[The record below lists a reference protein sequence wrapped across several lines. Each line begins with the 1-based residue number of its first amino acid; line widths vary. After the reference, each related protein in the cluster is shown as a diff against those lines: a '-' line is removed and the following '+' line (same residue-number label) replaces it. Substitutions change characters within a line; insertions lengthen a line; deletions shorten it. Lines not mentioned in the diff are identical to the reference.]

1 MNLSPSDIDK
11 LGFRISKEGDLLNEA
26 MMKRLGLEF
35 RYGPAR
41 LAIAYAI
48 SERKIESPTGSSN
61 QRIIKGASLFGN
73 SNDIQCWTILIKA
86 AFQDADLATSKG
98 YQQTVNA
105 LWDTGIRLLD
115 KLWTQLG
122 ENRAEFIKHLAENA
136 GLNTSGQTTAQS
148 TTAQVTAIEKIYSD
162 KQVSITIG
170 GISENIKTGEKITW
184 EVNKDGN
191 TPVLA
196 FMGTMGTGKTETAF
210 QVIEQIKKQSD
221 ASFLVFDIKGDLSD
235 ANRQSQTGAQVIKCS
250 KDTIPVDAFTPLDKS
265 ENKINTAAQEFR
277 DTFIQVPKSTMGAN
291 QKRMPRGSKAG
302 DAKIVPGYT
311 AQKNKP
317 WMTSMKKRT

>member
-41 LAIAYAI
+41 LAIAMQYLN
-48 SERKIESPTGSSN
+48 EKLKSN
-61 QRIIKGASLFGN
+61 RVEQSKDNQGASLFGN

-136 GLNTSGQTTAQS
+136 GLNTSGQTQHNQLLHKLQLS
-148 TTAQVTAIEKIYSD
+148 K
-162 KQVSITIG
+162 KSIQT
-170 GISENIKTGEKITW
+170 
-184 EVNKDGN
+184 NK
-191 TPVLA
+191 
-196 FMGTMGTGKTETAF
+196 
-210 QVIEQIKKQSD
+210 
-221 ASFLVFDIKGDLSD
+221 
-235 ANRQSQTGAQVIKCS
+235 SQ
-250 KDTIPVDAFTPLDKS
+250 
-265 ENKINTAAQEFR
+265 
-277 DTFIQVPKSTMGAN
+277 
-291 QKRMPRGSKAG
+291 
-302 DAKIVPGYT
+302 
-311 AQKNKP
+311 
-317 WMTSMKKRT
+317 

>member
-1 MNLSPSDIDK
+1 MNLSPIDIDK

-184 EVNKDGN
+184 EVEQRC
-191 TPVLA
+191 VSCSS
-196 FMGTMGTGKTETAF
+196 FHGTMGTGKTETASKLLSKLKNNQM
-210 QVIEQIKKQSD
+210 QVF
-221 ASFLVFDIKGDLSD
+221 SFLISRV
-235 ANRQSQTGAQVIKCS
+235 T
-250 KDTIPVDAFTPLDKS
+250 
-265 ENKINTAAQEFR
+265 FR
-277 DTFIQVPKSTMGAN
+277 CQ
-291 QKRMPRGSKAG
+291 Q
-302 DAKIVPGYT
+302 AKP
-311 AQKNKP
+311 NWSP
-317 WMTSMKKRT
+317 SN